1 MIYLDSSATAKFTET
16 DNIIVDTIT
25 NAMKRYWKNPS
36 SLYATDVK
44 NKIDE
49 CRANI
54 AEFIGAKT
62 SEIYF
67 TSGSSES
74 NNWAIKGWV
83 NYTVNN
89 TFYDDIVDCFMHTP
103 RFITTPIEH
112 KSILDSLVNIPFM
125 CIDTC
130 CVDKYGL
137 VDCELLKNILKIY
150 KDYPILVSIGMAN
163 NEIGTIQDIR
173 KVSNLV
179 HKYNGVLHVDA
190 TQALP
195 HIPINV
201 ESLGI
206 DMLSASGHK
215 ISPVLKGIG
224 FLYKKDGINIS
235 PLIYG
240 SQENG
245 LRGGTENTFG
255 IIGLSKAVE
264 LCDISAQK
272 TKELC
277 DKRDYFIKRLVEE
290 FGCTVNGS
298 LEHRLVNNV
307 NVTFPQNIT
316 GESLLYTLDMS
327 DIFISV
333 GSACNSHSFQPSHVL
348 EAIGLSDEEAM
359 RSVRFSL
366 SDNITY
372 EDIDYVIQEI
382 GKAIMLIECVKE

>member
-1 MIYLDSSATAKFTET
+1 MIYLDSSATAKFTEI

-25 NAMKRYWKNPS
+25 DAMKRYWKNPS

-62 SEIYF
+62 GEIYF

-74 NNWAIKGWV
+74 NNWAIKGWA
-83 NYTVNN
+83 NYASNN
-89 TFYDDIVDCFMHTP
+89 MPDVVVDCLMYMPH
-103 RFITTPIEH
+103 FITIPTEH
-112 KSILDSLVNIPFM
+112 KSILDLLGNIPFTY
-125 CIDTC
+125 IHAC

-137 VDCELLKNILKIY
+137 VDCESLEDMLMLY
-150 KDYPILVSIGMAN
+150 KDCPILVSIGMAN

-173 KVSNLV
+173 KISNLV

-255 IIGLSKAVE
+255 VIGLSKAVE
-264 LCDISAQK
+264 LCDISTQK

-298 LEHRLVNNV
+298 LEHRLPNNV

-333 GSACNSHSFQPSHVL
+333 GSACNSHSFRPSHVL

-366 SDNITY
+366 PDDITY

-382 GKAIMLIECVKE
+382 GKATMLIECVKE